1 MTIVLQS
8 SGHFMTFVIFAS
20 LIYVMSFIFFLILIG
35 IAVYY
40 ISKWQSSAPKQK
52 TTSNFNNPNQGQ
64 QAPKNPSGN
73 SSNSHTNYG
82 KWVGGGLGWAFGG
95 PIGGILGFA
104 LGSMFQG
111 GQSGQGYRIGM
122 PTQTGDFNVSLLV
135 LTAAVMKADGTVKK
149 SELDYVKSFY
159 VQNFGVEASKR
170 YIKTLGEILKHDI
183 NVEDVSRQIGRFM
196 DYSSRLQL
204 MHYLFGIAL
213 ADGVAGKA
221 EVNLISEI
229 AGTMGIGVADFQSLK
244 AMFVK
249 DTDSA
254 YKILEIA
261 PEATDEE
268 VKFAYRE
275 MAKKY
280 HPDLVSHLGE
290 DIQGAAEKKFQTVNE
305 AYEAIKKERGFK

>member
-1 MTIVLQS
+1 
-8 SGHFMTFVIFAS
+8 
-20 LIYVMSFIFFLILIG
+20 
-35 IAVYY
+35 
-40 ISKWQSSAPKQK
+40 
-52 TTSNFNNPNQGQ
+52 
-64 QAPKNPSGN
+64 
-73 SSNSHTNYG
+73 
-82 KWVGGGLGWAFGG
+82 
-95 PIGGILGFA
+95 
-104 LGSMFQG
+104 MFQG
-111 GQSGQGYRIGM
+111 GQGLGIG
-122 PTQTGDFNVSLLV
+122 TSTRTGDFNVSLLV
-135 LTAAVMKADGTVKK
+135 LTAAVMKADGIVRK

-159 VQNFGVEASKR
+159 VQNFGVEAAKR
-170 YIKTLGEILKHDI
+170 YIKMLNEILKSDI
-183 NVEDVSRQIGRFM
+183 NVQDVSRQIGRFM

-213 ADGVAGKA
+213 ADGTAGKS

-229 AGTMGIGVADFQSLK
+229 AAAMGVGTADFQSLK

-249 DTDSA
+249 DSDSA
-254 YKILEIA
+254 YKILEIS
-261 PEATDEE
+261 PDATDDE